1 MMRFVRFGLI
11 GALGFLVDVAILYPV
26 AWLGA
31 GWMLGRL
38 CSWLGAAS
46 FTWIANRRF
55 TFAMAT
61 PPSVREWASFL
72 LANSFGGMVNYGT
85 YVALIEGVSGVAAHP
100 FLGVAAGSVA
110 GLAVNFGL
118 SARMVFVA
126 RNNHCAAPRKTDR

>member
-1 MMRFVRFGLI
+1 MTRFVRFAAT

-31 GWMLGRL
+31 GWVLGRL

-61 PPSVREWASFL
+61 PPTVREWLGFL
-72 LANSFGGMVNYGT
+72 AANSVGGAVNYAT
-85 YVALIEGVSGVAAHP
+85 YVAAIVALPVVAAHP
-100 FLGVAAGSVA
+100 VMGVALGSIA
-110 GLAVNFGL
+110 GLVVNFTL
-118 SARMVFVA
+118 SARIVFA
-126 RNNHCAAPRKTDR
+126 DRPSVS